1 MFSMLF
7 ILFYKTKSNQNQNQN
22 LCTFDITAVFLMK
35 LLRPVKGIRIHR
47 LIIIKN
53 LKYFFSVNI
62 REISDYLH
70 IRKQSNSQLGILSV
84 WNFFVFL
91 VLL

>member
-1 MFSMLF
+1 
-7 ILFYKTKSNQNQNQN
+7 
-22 LCTFDITAVFLMK
+22 MK

-70 IRKQSNSQLGILSV
+70 ISKQSNSQLGILSV

>member
-1 MFSMLF
+1 MLF
-7 ILFYKTKSNQNQNQN
+7 ILFYKTNSNQNQNEN

-70 IRKQSNSQLGILSV
+70 IRKQSNLQLGILSV
-84 WNFFVFL
+84 
-91 VLL
+91 